1 MVLRCYL
8 GCVLWLSIALSSGA
22 HAASDWQLLREDVQR
37 LCDPASI
44 AWGGAVLGAALLA
57 RPFDADV
64 QGPFNN
70 AQAEPLLD
78 AGNRYFDSVHVL
90 PAAAILRIAARRWGS
105 AEGDDA
111 SSHLLRALVLAN
123 GMVAPLKVGVGR
135 ARPDK
140 SNRLSFPSG
149 HSANAFALA
158 SVLGHHGGKYAAV
171 TAYAVASFV
180 PIARIHARHHYLSDV
195 VAGAGLGVL
204 AGWISGR
211 PRKPVALSVSPM
223 LVDGGWGMRVRWLR

>member
-1 MVLRCYL
+1 
-8 GCVLWLSIALSSGA
+8 
-22 HAASDWQLLREDVQR
+22 
-37 LCDPASI
+37 
-44 AWGGAVLGAALLA
+44 
-57 RPFDADV
+57 
-64 QGPFNN
+64 
-70 AQAEPLLD
+70 
-78 AGNRYFDSVHVL
+78 
-90 PAAAILRIAARRWGS
+90 
-105 AEGDDA
+105 
-111 SSHLLRALVLAN
+111 VLAN

-158 SVLGHHGGKYAAV
+158 AVLGHYSGKYAAV